1 MYQIIV
7 FLVVLLLRFDVSK
20 TFKTSFLGLRSV
32 PKPSSPLLLRLAS
45 LNGDEETA
53 EEKRIK
59 HELYT
64 EGIVIWKKVFESAE
78 EWNVVEPSDVA
89 FTLAMQLNFG
99 NLKEFVRELKKNSWK
114 LLMYPMIPDVI
125 IEKIRLEP
133 IEDEEIEPI
142 VDFFLS
148 QKLHQQLA
156 CFMALEPRVT
166 IDHLQRS
173 TLDALTMTFEVLF
186 KIKPDKIE
194 EILEKS
200 MGRDK
205 LYLLAPLVACSKQ
218 DQKIVR
224 NILFEMIKE
233 MKVEPI
239 LQVCMGI
246 MLTVNFDQ
254 ATFDRNEK
262 LIDFLGEKIEAS
274 KSEEILSET
283 SLTDSSSSS
292 ETIKVLSCKSVEAL
306 MSEAINAL
314 SSETVKA
321 PSPRFIPIALKACR
335 IMNLI
340 KFNPIDTQKIL
351 LQIHLDETEE
361 SVAEMFKIM
370 KKMAFLLKTDH
381 YKKLIDSF
389 RLH

>member
-45 LNGDEETA
+45 LNGDGEETA

-148 QKLHQQLA
+148 QKLHQQL
-156 CFMALEPRVT
+156 V
-166 IDHLQRS
+166 
-173 TLDALTMTFEVLF
+173 VL
-186 KIKPDKIE
+186 PIE
-194 EILEKS
+194 
-200 MGRDK
+200 
-205 LYLLAPLVACSKQ
+205 
-218 DQKIVR
+218 
-224 NILFEMIKE
+224 
-233 MKVEPI
+233 
-239 LQVCMGI
+239 
-246 MLTVNFDQ
+246 
-254 ATFDRNEK
+254 
-262 LIDFLGEKIEAS
+262 
-274 KSEEILSET
+274 
-283 SLTDSSSSS
+283 
-292 ETIKVLSCKSVEAL
+292 
-306 MSEAINAL
+306 
-314 SSETVKA
+314 
-321 PSPRFIPIALKACR
+321 
-335 IMNLI
+335 
-340 KFNPIDTQKIL
+340 
-351 LQIHLDETEE
+351 
-361 SVAEMFKIM
+361 
-370 KKMAFLLKTDH
+370 
-381 YKKLIDSF
+381 
-389 RLH
+389 